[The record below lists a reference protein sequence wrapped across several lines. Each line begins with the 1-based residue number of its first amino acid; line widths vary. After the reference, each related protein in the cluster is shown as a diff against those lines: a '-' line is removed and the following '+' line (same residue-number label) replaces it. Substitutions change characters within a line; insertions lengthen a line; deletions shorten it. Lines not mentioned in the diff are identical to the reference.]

1 MQTREHLALGQEL
14 VLQNIDMPVLKRKRL
29 QRVVNAEL
37 RMLDLVNGTH
47 PALSK
52 KADDSISSDLL
63 PRLEFHLGQLY
74 HSALHNGKRGIFSL
88 SSL

>member
-1 MQTREHLALGQEL
+1 MQTRQHLSFGQEL
-14 VLQNIDMPVLKRKRL
+14 VLKDIDMSALKRKRL
-29 QRVVNAEL
+29 QRIVNAEL
-37 RMLDLVNGTH
+37 RMLNLVNGTH

-74 HSALHNGKRGIFSL
+74 HTALHNGKRGIFSL

>member
-1 MQTREHLALGQEL
+1 MPFGELTR
-14 VLQNIDMPVLKRKRL
+14 
-29 QRVVNAEL
+29 
-37 RMLDLVNGTH
+37 NGTH

-52 KADDSISSDLL
+52 QADYPIRADLL

-74 HSALHNGKRGIFSL
+74 HTALHNGKRGIFSL